1 MIDKIEHFVATM
13 FITVI
18 ISVFST
24 LTAGIIVA
32 LLFSISK
39 EIYDRKMKKEDA
51 EVNDIIADILG
62 ILFGI
67 VIIFVISATQSF

>member
-32 LLFSISK
+32 LLFSIFK
-39 EIYDRKMKKEDA
+39 EIYDKKIKKEDI
-51 EVNDIIADILG
+51 EVTDLIADALG

-67 VIIFVISATQSF
+67 SIIFLISFI